1 MVWPITGA
9 EYGAAGKS
17 TERNEVV
24 VAQFDG
30 FKTMKDTKS
39 HEGSQSMNSSVNLRD
54 LSG

>member
-1 MVWPITGA
+1 V
-9 EYGAAGKS
+9 GAASNS
-17 TERNEVV
+17 TERNEVVV